1 VGLSGAL
8 FFDLPTIYPERNLG
22 TPTIYPER
30 NFFDLPT
37 IYPERSRNFFLILAN
52 RAGKAEYAVRFSPF
66 SCGFAIV

>member
-37 IYPERSRNFFLILAN
+37 IYPERSRNFFLVLSN
-52 RAGKAEYAVRFSPF
+52 REGDA
-66 SCGFAIV
+66 